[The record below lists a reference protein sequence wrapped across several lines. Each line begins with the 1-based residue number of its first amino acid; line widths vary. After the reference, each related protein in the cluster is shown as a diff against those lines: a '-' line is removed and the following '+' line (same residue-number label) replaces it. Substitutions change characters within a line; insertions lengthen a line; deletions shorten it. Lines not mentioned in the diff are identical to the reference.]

1 MSVFAIGDL
10 HLSFASP
17 KLMDVFGPE
26 WEGHAPK
33 LEANW
38 RETVSGDD
46 LVLIPGDLSWAMHLE
61 DAKADLDWLAR
72 LPGKKV
78 LLRGNHDYW
87 WDSISKIRR
96 MLTGTGIYVLQN
108 DCVFLDGT
116 CVAGTRLWKAP
127 GFKLRSFPLRPQTVT
142 AMEVVKERKTSPE
155 DDERIWRRELG
166 RLRLSLSAMPRAFAR
181 RSAPSPQRLWRVG
194 DFGPRGRDCDVA
206 IAMTHFPPVNPDGE
220 GTEAAEMI
228 ERAGITQCVFG
239 HMHNIDKALL
249 PSFDVTRGGTRYRL
263 VSADYLDFRPLKI
276 A

>member
-17 KLMDVFGPE
+17 KLMDIFGPE
-26 WEGHAPK
+26 WEGHAEK
-33 LEANW
+33 IGANW
-38 RETVSGDD
+38 REIVSSDD
-46 LVLIPGDLSWAMHLE
+46 LVLIPGDLSWAMQLE
-61 DAKADLDWLAR
+61 KARADLEWLAE
-72 LPGKKV
+72 LPGRKV

-87 WDSISKIRR
+87 WESVSKVRK
-96 MLTGTGIYVLQN
+96 TTAGTGIHVLQN
-108 DCVFLDGT
+108 DCVVLDGT
-116 CVAGTRLWKAP
+116 CVVGARLWKAP
-127 GFKLRSFPLRPQTVT
+127 GFKLTSVPIRPQTSE
-142 AMEVVKERKTSPE
+142 AKEVVKEKKETPE

-166 RLRLSLSAMPRAFAR
+166 RLRLSLSAM
-181 RSAPSPQRLWRVG
+181 S
-194 DFGPRGRDCDVA
+194 RDCDLTVA
-206 IAMTHFPPVNPDGE
+206 ITHFPPVNPEGE